1 MIDIA
6 YESFVNDTAMELFG
20 LSQKEKE
27 AKAAKQKTIDEF
39 DRKMKLCEKILKDK
53 SKMNAINK
61 KLSEYAAKK
70 YEDPAGIIFGGK
82 MPKGSRSPKASDF
95 KPYDPDTFSGE
106 FNKTK
111 WDGHNPE
118 ITVYYTMT
126 DEYCRYLFKLAKE
139 QKNEDIET
147 VNDIKEFAWCCV
159 FYDPFTDKV
168 VRFDYGD

>member
-1 MIDIA
+1 MLSPA
-6 YESFVNDTAMELFG
+6 YESFV
-20 LSQKEKE
+20 KEFTEAYKKEAARQAE
-27 AKAAKQKTIDEF
+27 AKAAKQKAIDEF
-39 DRKMKLCEKILKDK
+39 DHKMEICEKILKDK